1 MNLRTTYTAV
11 ATVFGVGR
19 FPFAPG
25 TAASILALPVAWL
38 IATAGGSW
46 GRVWLLM
53 AAIFVNALGCWAC
66 ELYAHETQVKD
77 PSECVI
83 DEVAG
88 QWIVCAFAPSTSLY
102 AYAVAFLLFRMFD
115 ILKPWP
121 ISAAER
127 LPGGLGIMADDFV
140 AGLMAAAIIAVL
152 AHLTL
157 VW

>member
-1 MNLRTTYTAV
+1 MSNKQVYTGI
-11 ATVFGVGR
+11 ATVFGIGR

-25 TAASILALPVAWL
+25 TAASIVALPFAWV

-46 GRVWLLM
+46 GRFWLLM

-66 ELYAHETQVKD
+66 ELYAHDVQKKD

-88 QWIVCAFAPSTSLY
+88 QWLACAFAPTSLY
-102 AYAVAFLLFRMFD
+102 AYAVAFLLFRVFD

-121 ISAAER
+121 ASAAER
-127 LPGGLGIMADDFV
+127 LPGGIGIMADDVV
-140 AGLMAAAIIAVL
+140 AGLMAGAVIAVL
-152 AHLTL
+152 AHLQL